1 MYVPFLKGTTA
12 RIPVARLRKAETI
25 IARLGMKPGDAY
37 SMMLAQIELREGLP
51 SRSPPAR
58 RRFSIPNNNPPNGRR
73 LSAPTPSD
81 HRKLTHASV
90 NVAKKHLVLFRTHIR
105 LS

>member
-51 SRSPPAR
+51 FEVTTRPPQVLN
-58 RRFSIPNNNPPNGRR
+58 SEQQ
-73 LSAPTPSD
+73 SAEWQEA
-81 HRKLTHASV
+81 LGAY
-90 NVAKKHLVLFRTHIR
+90 AK
-105 LS
+105 